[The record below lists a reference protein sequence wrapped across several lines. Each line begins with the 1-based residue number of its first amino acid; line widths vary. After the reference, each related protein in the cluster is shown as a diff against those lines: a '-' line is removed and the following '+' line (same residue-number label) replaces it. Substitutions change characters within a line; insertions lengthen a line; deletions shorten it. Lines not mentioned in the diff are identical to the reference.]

1 MTATA
6 EGNTKYA
13 LELEQTLKEWD
24 KQHAGAMAEKTSM
37 IEQRDKEISV
47 LWTRIK
53 ELESNSKPSNE
64 RSINDESEKDL
75 LISKLSNEIS
85 IVESKA

>member
-1 MTATA
+1 M
-6 EGNTKYA
+6 
-13 LELEQTLKEWD
+13 
-24 KQHAGAMAEKTSM
+24 
-37 IEQRDKEISV
+37 
-47 LWTRIK
+47 LWTRVK